1 MNLELRLKVL
11 VGSVI
16 ALGVHVLGCSVV
28 ESDFLMAPDWL
39 MQLILYCASR
49 WSSNLGLLM
58 RCENVVFLLLFYFE
72 LEVLGLIEQVL
83 IGIRYDLI
91 LLILIQKVDFLHLI
105 KVPLKVLVDSNLLL
119 YILMAVLL
127 NHWNWKCPLT
137 SMFSEQRFLIN
148 LIQQIQFRQPLLIE
162 LLQVGYNSLSLRL
175 HIWTYWLAL
184 SIVREISVIWL
195 ARDISDEHPLLLFM
209 FSHLHLNLL
218 IVGILPLFSQ
228 LIISLFVK
236 LHLKHVL
243 IFVGHIW
250 WIMILNYCVA
260 FWGLF
265 DVDALSGVL
274 LWDYHFDWVN

>member
-11 VGSVI
+11 VGCVI

-28 ESDFLMAPDWL
+28 ESDFLLAPDWL
-39 MQLILYCASR
+39 MQLILYCASW
-49 WSSNLGLLM
+49 WSSNFGLLM
-58 RCENVVFLLLFYFE
+58 RCENVVFLLLLYFE

-119 YILMAVLL
+119 YILMVVLL

-137 SMFSEQRFLIN
+137 SMFSEQWFLIN

-184 SIVREISVIWL
+184 SIVREIGVVWL

-243 IFVGHIW
+243 IFIWHIW